1 MQFDLSLRVNRVL
14 SEAQSFL
21 CFGDEKFIFNW
32 EYYFLNVIQSLNEAT
47 LALPI
52 TATVLTITTAIF

>member
-47 LALPI
+47 LAL
-52 TATVLTITTAIF
+52 TATV